1 MQHLAS
7 LLVILCLAFSGCH
20 VTPDRSPCRD
30 VDCSGHGTCLT
41 LSGEQ
46 GQAPVP
52 TCACDDGYAP
62 TQSGMLCLPATDT
75 SLCAGVTCSG
85 HGTCVSLRGQP
96 HCVCDD
102 GFELGPDGTTC
113 PDPCEGITCSGHGTC
128 SVTST
133 GPRCSCEAGYAT
145 SLDGLAC
152 ELASVYLT
160 YKLVFDG
167 EPSSIR
173 GRVILDT
180 SELADGTLKEQI
192 SIDLHGGID
201 RRALQVWT
209 LDSAGHEVTSLEV
222 DDLVAQCRVSRRRWA
237 KATFDDKGSGTAT
250 FQRAGQLVSTDLS
263 YQGAKRPVPML
274 GGFEYPGTTFG
285 AMSPAFYIQALERYD
300 KSGTASQTLEV
311 FFPTAGIVAPVVM
324 VASGTPDKPELSF
337 PEYGVK
343 VFYDNGLPVQ
353 IQLGFVGMSL
363 LRYEGTP
370 ADLNMVPL
378 EPGTPVSTGT
388 LPTIP
393 LETSV
398 SLTSDDGTSLGA
410 TLALPQGTPPPAGL
424 PAVLMVNDVS
434 AADRDYPYAPLVRA
448 PLYQHLAAYLAHAG
462 FASLRYDPR
471 AKTKVSL
478 AQLAQDA
485 KAAYTALA
493 SAAEVDKSRVFV
505 LSHGTSSTVAL
516 SLLKEGLTARGYA
529 ALAPAIQKLDEVL
542 LYKALQ
548 PYKAAKC
555 GKWYTNSVEKRYND
569 ILKEIADGTYQEE
582 ELLRVPVSLWK
593 DWLAFDGAATLGAFA
608 GPVLVLRGDQ
618 DMEMPAE
625 QVTAAEDA
633 AKDAGKANLTAQT
646 LPGLTFSFAEGSMD
660 DLWES
665 ALLPLDLPPAATDP
679 LLNWLKANK

>member
-1 MQHLAS
+1 MKYLAS
-7 LLVILCLAFSGCH
+7 LLVICLASSCNI
-20 VTPDRSPCRD
+20 TPDRSPCRD

-41 LSGEQ
+41 LSGGEA
-46 GQAPVP
+46 QAPVP
-52 TCACDDGYAP
+52 TCACDEGYSP
-62 TQSGMLCLPATDT
+62 SPSGMLCLPTTDS
-75 SLCAGVTCSG
+75 SLCAGITCSG

-96 HCVCDD
+96 HCVCDT

-113 PDPCEGITCSGHGTC
+113 PDPCEGVTCSGHGTC
-128 SVTST
+128 SPTST
-133 GPRCSCEAGYAT
+133 GPMCSCEAGYT
-145 SLDGLAC
+145 ESLDGVAC
-152 ELASVYLT
+152 ELASAYLI
-160 YKLVFDG
+160 YKLVFDDD
-167 EPSSIR
+167 PTSIR
-173 GRVILDT
+173 GRVMLDT
-180 SELADGTLKEQI
+180 SELAAGTLKEQI
-192 SIDLHGGID
+192 SIDLFGGMD
-201 RRALQVWT
+201 RKALQVWT
-209 LDSAGHEVTSLEV
+209 LDSAGHEVTALEV
-222 DDLVAQCRVSRRRWA
+222 DDLVDQCRVTRRRWA
-237 KATFDDKGSGTAT
+237 KATFDGQGSGTAT
-250 FQRAGQLVSTDLS
+250 FQRVDKVVTTDLS

-285 AMSPAFYIQALERYD
+285 AMSPAFYLQALERYD
-300 KSGTASQTLEV
+300 KSGATSQTLEV

-337 PEYGVK
+337 PEYAVK
-343 VFYDNGLPVQ
+343 VTYDNGLPEQ

-393 LETSV
+393 QETSV
-398 SLTSDDGTSLGA
+398 SLTSGDGTSLSG
-410 TLALPQGTPPPAGL
+410 TLALPPGSTAPTGL
-424 PAVLMVNDVS
+424 PAVLMVNDVT
-434 AADRDYPYAPLVRA
+434 AEDRDHPYAPLIRA
-448 PLYQHLAAYLAHAG
+448 PLYRHLAAYLAHAG

-471 AKTKVSL
+471 DKSKVSL
-478 AQLAQDA
+478 AKLVQDA

-493 SAAEVDKSRVFV
+493 SAAEVDKSKVFV
-505 LSHGTSSTVAL
+505 LSHGTSSIVAL
-516 SLLKEGLTARGYA
+516 SLLKEGLTAKGYV

-542 LYKALQ
+542 LYKGTQ

-555 GKWYTNSVEKRYND
+555 GKWYMNSIQKRYND
-569 ILKEIADGTYQEE
+569 ILKEITDGTYQEE

-593 DWLAFDGAATLGAFA
+593 DWLAFDGAATLGSFT

-618 DMEMPAE
+618 DMEIPAE

-633 AKDAGKANLTAQT
+633 ATAAGKTNLTAQT

-665 ALLPLDLPPAATDP
+665 ALLPLDLPQAATDP